1 MNRRFSEYT
10 VYVFPN
16 GHKRLAFNLA
26 ALTLNQLTSKY
37 GKPTKTTYSYER
49 VIEEGIK

>member
-1 MNRRFSEYT
+1 MTRKFSEYI

-16 GHKRLAFNLA
+16 GYKRLGFNLA
-26 ALTLNQLTSKY
+26 ALTLNQLIMKY

-49 VIEEGIK
+49 VIEEELE